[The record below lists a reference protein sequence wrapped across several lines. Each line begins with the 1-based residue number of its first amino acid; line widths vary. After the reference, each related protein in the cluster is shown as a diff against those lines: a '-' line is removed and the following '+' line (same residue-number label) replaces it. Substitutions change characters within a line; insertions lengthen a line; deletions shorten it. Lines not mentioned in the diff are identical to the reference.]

1 MLHCCCVTRN
11 CHKEHP
17 QQRKLLYRSG
27 LPWSH
32 SATSGILS
40 AEGVKRNSQC
50 YSAQAV
56 SSRPLWGKKH
66 SADIRGQTAVKTFD
80 KIIYTTE
87 ERKDQRPQQGV
98 FYKTKELTH
107 LFLAFTFFIL
117 ISGQNRL
124 FDYASNISIHSV
136 LKKCFLVVGLAKRE
150 WNKARTFKGHMSKVI
165 IVL

>member
-1 MLHCCCVTRN
+1 MMLHCCCVTRN

-17 QQRKLLYRSG
+17 QQRKLLYRSV

-66 SADIRGQTAVKTFD
+66 SADIRGQTAVKTFRQNN
-80 KIIYTTE
+80 IHN
-87 ERKDQRPQQGV
+87 RKEKRSASTQGI
-98 FYKTKELTH
+98 FYQTKDLTH
-107 LFLAFTFFIL
+107 FLLSITFLIL

-136 LKKCFLVVGLAKRE
+136 FK
-150 WNKARTFKGHMSKVI
+150 NTF
-165 IVL
+165 